1 MVLALGAVGLG
12 VAVSWIAALGVA
24 LVAAGVLLLAFRS
37 SAQSG
42 RSLLTAAAVFA
53 WLFLGEP
60 RRLTA
65 AALVAAGVATIAL
78 A

>member
-1 MVLALGAVGLG
+1 MGKHTPPPPRSRRSEKSSVV
-12 VAVSWIAALGVA
+12 IAAM
-24 LVAAGVLLLAFRS
+24 
-37 SAQSG
+37 
-42 RSLLTAAAVFA
+42 FA